1 LRIAGRIS
9 PRPAAPCRGTPD
21 GGRIVALYRV
31 VLADDHRIVRDGLRA
46 LLQKE
51 PGFEMV
57 GEAEDGV
64 GALELARKLAP
75 DVLLVDISMPRMNGI
90 ETVRRLRAELP
101 EIRILCLS
109 VRNEEQLVLAMIE
122 AGAAGYV
129 LKESSFQELI
139 TAIRQV
145 MAGNIYI
152 SSALV
157 GIFVA
162 HYRAHADRSAAN
174 PVFAPLTARER
185 ELVQLFSEGYSTAE
199 IALQLHVSKK
209 TVATH
214 RENIQQKLRIT
225 GIAEMTR
232 YALREGLSSL
242 DAPFRTAPR

>member
-1 LRIAGRIS
+1 M
-9 PRPAAPCRGTPD
+9 
-21 GGRIVALYRV
+21 
-31 VLADDHRIVRDGLRA
+31 LADDHRIVRDGLRS
-46 LLQKE
+46 LLQRE

-64 GALELARKLAP
+64 TALELARELTP
-75 DVLLVDISMPRMNGI
+75 DVLLVDIAMPRMNGI
-90 ETVRRLRAELP
+90 ETVRRLREELP
-101 EIRILCLS
+101 AIHVLCLS

-129 LKESSFQELI
+129 LKEASFRELV

-157 GIFVA
+157 GIFVE
-162 HYRAHADRSAAN
+162 HYRAHAGRTGKPAST
-174 PVFAPLTARER
+174 PLTQRER
-185 ELVQLFSEGYSTAE
+185 ELVQLFSEGYTTAE
-199 IALQLHVSKK
+199 IAVQLHVSRK

-214 RENIQQKLRIT
+214 RENIQQKLRIN

-242 DAPFRTAPR
+242 DACRRAAPRHTPR